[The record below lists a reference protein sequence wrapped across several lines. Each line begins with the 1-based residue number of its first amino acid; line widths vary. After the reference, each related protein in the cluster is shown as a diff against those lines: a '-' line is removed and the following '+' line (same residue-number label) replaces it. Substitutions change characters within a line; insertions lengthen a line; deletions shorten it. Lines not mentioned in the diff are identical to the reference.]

1 VSNVGTARKAL
12 LGTVR
17 GRTIEL
23 DEDLKLEGKRVVV
36 TVEAD
41 ESGEILT
48 QDAQQSAWSAW
59 VKDGE
64 QGPISDDGEPV
75 FP

>member
-1 VSNVGTARKAL
+1 VSNSGTARKAL
-12 LGTVR
+12 LGTIR

-36 TVEAD
+36 TIEAD
-41 ESGEILT
+41 ESGEVLT
-48 QDAQQSAWSAW
+48 PDAQQIAWAAW
-59 VKDGE
+59 VEDGE
-64 QGPISDDGEPV
+64 QGPLSDDAEPA